1 MEEQDDCANHLPTCQ
16 EKYGKNSTLMDFPT
30 QDIIAD
36 VMHVAQKYV
45 MYVLLQLGVRTHANY
60 QQS

>member
-45 MYVLLQLGVRTHANY
+45 CTASTRTHANY